1 MAEYF
6 LTNKAVED
14 LENIYEYT
22 FNFWSESQADK
33 YYLELVG
40 FCQLLAENPKIAK
53 NHPEIEIDLLGFV
66 ANQHLI
72 FFKILNPEEIKII
85 RILGAE
91 MDLKNR
97 MKD

>member
-1 MAEYF
+1 MARYF
-6 LTNKAVED
+6 LTNKAVQD
-14 LENIYEYT
+14 LENIYECT
-22 FNFWSESQADK
+22 FNFWSENQADK
-33 YYLELVG
+33 YYLELID
-40 FCQLLAENPKIAK
+40 FCQLLADSPKIAK
-53 NHPEIEIDLLGFV
+53 SYAEIETSLFGFF

-72 FFKILNPEEIKII
+72 FFRIINPTEIEII

>member
-1 MAEYF
+1 MGKYF
-6 LTNKAVED
+6 LSNKAVED

-33 YYLELVG
+33 YYLEIID
-40 FCQLLAENPKIAK
+40 FCQMLADSPKIGKAY
-53 NHPEIEIDLLGFV
+53 PEIDPEISGFI
-66 ANQHLI
+66 ANRHLI
-72 FFKILNPEEIKII
+72 FFRILNLNEIEVI

-97 MKD
+97 IQE

>member
-33 YYLELVG
+33 YYLELID
-40 FCQLLAENPKIAK
+40 FCQLLAKNPKIGK
-53 NHPEIEIDLLGFV
+53 SYPEIEIDLLGFV

-72 FFKILNPEEIKII
+72 FFKILDPEEIKII